1 VKIHTIDLLF
11 QDTPGLISSYLLEG
25 AGSLALIEPG
35 PASVTDQLVDAIDN
49 LGYSLSD
56 VKDVMV
62 SHIHLDHAGAAGWWA
77 RQGARINVHH
87 VGAQH
92 LIDPAKL
99 IASATR
105 IYKEKMTA
113 LWGEILPVP
122 KSQVRPLYDD
132 DRIIT
137 AGTEL
142 TVIDAPGHAR
152 HHVIY
157 KCGTKAFTGDACG
170 VKLSSGKS
178 YINLPAPPPEFNPV
192 DWHNLLTRL
201 RSENLEGLYLT
212 HFGEVS
218 DVASHLDALDALID
232 QACSFFQKLIKE
244 NNSKEDITGK
254 YLDWVQEQ
262 GQAMG
267 LKKEEL
273 LAYEI
278 INPSA
283 MSVTGIMRYL
293 SQN

>member
-25 AGSLALIEPG
+25 SGSLALIEPG
-35 PASVTDQLVDAIDN
+35 PASTTDQLVDAINN

-87 VGAQH
+87 VGAPH
-92 LIDPAKL
+92 LIDPSKL

-105 IYKEKMTA
+105 IYKDKMTA

-122 KSQVRPLYDD
+122 ESQMRPLYDD

-137 AGTEL
+137 ADTEI

-170 VKLSSGKS
+170 VRLSGKS

-192 DWHNLLTRL
+192 DWHTLLTRL
-201 RSENLEGLYLT
+201 RSENLEKLYLT
-212 HFGEVS
+212 HFGEVA
-218 DVASHLDALDALID
+218 DVTFHLDTLDALID
-232 QACSFFQKLIKE
+232 ETCSFFQELMKE
-244 NNSKEDITGK
+244 SNSKEDITEK
-254 YLDWVQEQ
+254 YLAWVQEQ

-267 LKKEEL
+267 LTKEEL
-273 LAYEI
+273 QAYEI

-283 MSVTGIMRYL
+283 MSVTGIMRHL
-293 SQN
+293 SQS